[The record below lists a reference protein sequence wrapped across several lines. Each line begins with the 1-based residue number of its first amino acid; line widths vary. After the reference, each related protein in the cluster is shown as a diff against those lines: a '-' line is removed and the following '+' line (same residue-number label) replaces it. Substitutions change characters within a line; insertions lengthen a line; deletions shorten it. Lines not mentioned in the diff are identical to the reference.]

1 MNLLDLW
8 RSLTRPPELSPA
20 ARLNLEFRCT
30 ACGAAYTRPV
40 RRMYVDLA
48 VSRRNQRQAGPGQR
62 DEFHIPEVIV
72 CPVCQA
78 ADAYEL
84 APSVFGQV
92 TGALMR
98 SALGAHD
105 PDAPIQFLNRY
116 GSERQGSGSGDQ
128 GTEELTQSLPEGTL
142 SCKRQPAPPARPT
155 RRPEGTARR
164 RPASRKRKKR

>member
-8 RSLTRPPELSPA
+8 RSLTQPAELSPA
-20 ARLNLEFRCT
+20 AHLNLEFRCT

-40 RRMYVDLA
+40 RRVYVDLA
-48 VSRRNQRQAGPGQR
+48 VSRRNQRQDGPGRR

-72 CPVCQA
+72 CPACQA

-98 SALGAHD
+98 SALGAND
-105 PDAPIQFLNRY
+105 PDAPIQFLNREPEA
-116 GSERQGSGSGDQ
+116 SA
-128 GTEELTQSLPEGTL
+128 LPAQRHAA
-142 SCKRQPAPPARPT
+142 K
-155 RRPEGTARR
+155 
-164 RPASRKRKKR
+164 RPAVAGAAPRPRPPRKRKKR